1 MVSDDILTGEDKDQ
15 MDVFTDTVIRE
26 QSCVIVYLQFSFQL
40 RFYLLIW
47 KKKNQPT
54 NTAFFSY
61 SKMKANAYYFP
72 LLIVETTKC

>member
-1 MVSDDILTGEDKDQ
+1 
-15 MDVFTDTVIRE
+15 MDVFTDTVIRD
-26 QSCVIVYLQFSFQL
+26 QSCVIMYLQFSFQL

-47 KKKNQPT
+47 EKKTKT

-61 SKMKANAYYFP
+61 SKMKTNAYYFP

>member
-47 KKKNQPT
+47 RKKKQT
-54 NTAFFSY
+54 QIQLFSAIL
-61 SKMKANAYYFP
+61 K
-72 LLIVETTKC
+72 